1 MKKKTLL
8 KILTTQCPKD
18 SRNNII
24 FLPIP
29 KLKKYFNQ
37 FFEYSKKAVFFKF
50 FEYSSFKYKSE
61 LISYINKLTKNE
73 ENNNKNNVYQKFW
86 LVVDKTNNKLI
97 GSAKLSSLDPVR
109 KSVEWGYGVN
119 PNFWGS
125 EYILNIQEALLN
137 YIFNTLDLNRLY
149 GHTHVKNN
157 KVIKGIEKLG
167 FRKEG
172 VRFDYFYDQKTK
184 LFVDAYAYSMLKRDF
199 FKKNFF
205 LKKEKIL
212 NKEKKNQIN
221 ILSIN
226 KVIQSITKTKN
237 SLTRNIIMNDIIE
250 WDSISH
256 FDIIT
261 QIEKKF
267 DRKFSNKEI
276 LQSTS
281 TKNILKILIKNN

>member
-8 KILTTQCPKD
+8 KILTTQFPKD

-24 FLPIP
+24 FLPIL
-29 KLKKYFNQ
+29 KSKKYFNQ

-61 LISYINKLTKNE
+61 LGSYINKLTKVE
-73 ENNNKNNVYQKFW
+73 ENNGKNNVYQKFW

-109 KSVEWGYGVN
+109 KSVEWGYGIN
-119 PNFWGS
+119 PDLWGS
-125 EYILNIQEALLN
+125 KYILNLQEALLN

-149 GHTHVKNN
+149 GHTHVENN
-157 KVIKGIEKLG
+157 NVIKGIKKLG

-172 VRFDYFYDQKTK
+172 VRFDYYYHQKTK
-184 LFVDAYAYSMLKRDF
+184 LFFDAYAYSMLKRDF
-199 FKKNFF
+199 LKKNIIV
-205 LKKEKIL
+205 KKEKNL
-212 NKEKKNQIN
+212 NGKKRNQIN

-226 KVIQSITKTKN
+226 KVIQKITKTKN
-237 SLTRNIIMNDIIE
+237 SLTRNINMNDVIE
-250 WDSISH
+250 WDSLSH
-256 FDIIT
+256 FDLIT

-267 DRKFSNKEI
+267 NRKFSNKEI